1 MFGELGPL
9 SNQINTS
16 IDDSEDAQNTAD
28 AQVNSKAIA
37 DAQERAN
44 VTKEALKHLFDEQ
57 VGPEIVRLK
66 KLQQEIA
73 DEIQTLEDQKKRHER
88 VEEHN
93 NDPAVML
100 DKAKADAQRF
110 GDLSIKYPD
119 DEYYA
124 AQAQIASDKANELH
138 MAIKSSVNYYLS
150 VSKDT

>member
-1 MFGELGPL
+1 MNRDLL

-37 DAQERAN
+37 VAQERAN
-44 VTKEALKHLFDEQ
+44 VKKQVLKHLFEQ
-57 VGPEIVRLK
+57 VGPEIMRLK
-66 KLQQEIA
+66 KLQQEIT
-73 DEIQTLEDQKKRHER
+73 DEIQTLEDQKSYER

-100 DKAKADAQRF
+100 DKAKAEAQRF

-124 AQAQIASDKANELH
+124 AQAQIAIDKANELH

-150 VSKDT
+150 VSKDI

>member
-9 SNQINTS
+9 SKCIEKA

-28 AQVNSKAIA
+28 AQVNSK
-37 DAQERAN
+37 
-44 VTKEALKHLFDEQ
+44 
-57 VGPEIVRLK
+57 
-66 KLQQEIA
+66 A

-100 DKAKADAQRF
+100 DKARAEAQRF

-124 AQAQIASDKANELH
+124 AQAQIAIDKANELH

-150 VSKDT
+150 VSKDI